1 LSSHS
6 RAPLVFMTCDHRTRS
21 RISVTRATELLLSR
35 LRLVESSSRAKSGS
49 GTQSG
54 HSTCDKS
61 DLVGVVGGLCHGLGM
76 GEIHGPFVG
85 TEAMAAGL
93 ATRRGLQRKYRTV
106 YRNVYLS
113 NDELVTPTKRAK
125 AAWLWAGRDGTL
137 GGLSAAAMHGARWID
152 PKLPAELFR
161 HCDNVDGIVAH
172 RDVLAPDE
180 VCVIGGMA
188 ATTPARTAYDI
199 GRRGGLTQAVMRLDA
214 LANATDLKP
223 GDVQA
228 LVERHNGA
236 RGIVQLREAV
246 DLMDGGAESP
256 QETRTRLLL
265 MAAGFPRPET
275 QILICDEFGYLIGR
289 VDMGWIDWK
298 VAVEYDGPQHWASPA
313 DHARDVERIAD
324 LEAQGWTIIRVTR
337 DILRYRP
344 ATFLARVR
352 DAMAAAGWP
361 HADEI
366 RLDTHFPLDRVA

>member
-1 LSSHS
+1 
-6 RAPLVFMTCDHRTRS
+6 
-21 RISVTRATELLLSR
+21 
-35 LRLVESSSRAKSGS
+35 
-49 GTQSG
+49 
-54 HSTCDKS
+54 
-61 DLVGVVGGLCHGLGM
+61 
-76 GEIHGPFVG
+76 
-85 TEAMAAGL
+85 MAAGL
-93 ATRRGLQRKYRTV
+93 VTRRGLQRKHRTV

-113 NDELVTPTKRAK
+113 KDSLVTPTTRAK

-137 GGLSAAAMHGARWID
+137 GGLSAAAMHGSRWID
-152 PKLPAELFR
+152 PKSPAELFR

-180 VCVIGGMA
+180 VCVIDGME

-223 GDVQA
+223 SDVQA
-228 LVERHNGA
+228 LFERHKGA

-265 MAAGFPRPET
+265 IAAGFPRPET
-275 QILICDEFGYLIGR
+275 QILVCDEFGYFIGR
-289 VDMGWIDWK
+289 VDMGYQKLK
-298 VAVEYDGPQHWASPA
+298 VGIEYDGPQHWASPA
-313 DHARDVERIAD
+313 DHARDVERVAD
-324 LEAQGWTIIRVTR
+324 LEAQGWIIVRVTR

-344 ATFLARVR
+344 TTFLARVR

-361 HADEI
+361 YADEI
-366 RLDTHFPLDRVA
+366 RLDAQVPLVRVA